1 MNAMSMS
8 KPRCAGMHSREK
20 LMKSRD
26 ELDRLAQ
33 LNRDAWQVWPI
44 VPSARSLLFPIHSAK
59 ALPTLRP
66 ETISPAFV
74 TM

>member
-1 MNAMSMS
+1 MSMS

-33 LNRDAWQVWPI
+33 LNRDVWQVWPI
-44 VPSARSLLFPIHSAK
+44 VPSAAAYCFPSIPPRRYRHCVQRQSLRLS
-59 ALPTLRP
+59 
-66 ETISPAFV
+66 
-74 TM
+74 